1 LANER
6 INGAIT
12 HNYAIEAYGL
22 MRFEK
27 WSLELKKY
35 TMNDREREIFYLS
48 IQDIAKIRK
57 MLKDLVAERR

>member
-1 LANER
+1 
-6 INGAIT
+6 
-12 HNYAIEAYGL
+12 